1 MFPCGYPI
9 PILSWQF
16 DDRFVIR
23 QPTFAPSIVNG
34 HFGWWIQ
41 WVDSSP
47 SWLSHNRSLLRC
59 RRRATFG
66 QKRPFAVGSGK
77 VRFQIKK
84 RSLGQHAFGLNPL
97 EVDS

>member
-1 MFPCGYPI
+1 MA
-9 PILSWQF
+9 ILG
-16 DDRFVIR
+16 RLE
-23 QPTFAPSIVNG
+23 TLT
-34 HFGWWIQ
+34 GWT
-41 WVDSSP
+41 
-47 SWLSHNRSLLRC
+47 
-59 RRRATFG
+59 AGFG